1 MEAQSREGPCPGH
14 ITTSRS
20 ETSIPS
26 ILPTAQGQ
34 LESICQ
40 IWGWGRPVPRSMW
53 VTCIRRGCVCV
64 CVCACVCVY
73 NGTPSWG
80 KAALLHSSMIS
91 PWVPCLRRQRKL
103 LGASAWAPA
112 MAGPPG
118 MAGGCWVRLEALP
131 ALPVQDNFYTWPW
144 EPHLCVPMFNSI
156 WGTLSTSH
164 SLLLTPIVLRVD
176 HVRALYQCQ

>member
-64 CVCACVCVY
+64 CVCVCH
-73 NGTPSWG
+73 GTPSCG
-80 KAALLHSSMIS
+80 QAALLHSSMIS
-91 PWVPCLRRQRKL
+91 PGVPCLRRQRKL
-103 LGASAWAPA
+103 LGGSAWAPA
-112 MAGPPG
+112 MAGELASLQEWLVA
-118 MAGGCWVRLEALP
+118 AGSGWK
-131 ALPVQDNFYTWPW
+131 
-144 EPHLCVPMFNSI
+144 LCLHCPSKTTSTLGHGNHTFVFPCSI
-156 WGTLSTSH
+156 PSGEL
-164 SLLLTPIVLRVD
+164 
-176 HVRALYQCQ
+176 